1 MKNIYFKMKHLIL
14 IKLGGSLITD
24 KNRPFSEDLK
34 TIKRLASEIHKA
46 RQKTNMLF
54 IVGHGGGSYP
64 HVPAKKYKTAQGVL
78 GKESYQGIAEVQDAA
93 ARLNRI
99 VVHELINAGENTVS
113 FSPSS
118 FMIAKNGEIKKAFLV
133 PLLRLLDFGMLPVVY
148 GDVLLD
154 LKMGC
159 SIASTEK
166 ILNFLALKLKDKF
179 KVEKVI
185 HCGKT
190 DGVYNRKGKTIAK
203 INTKNFGKIRAEIGS
218 SEGIDVTGGMLHKV
232 EESLQLASKTGVEIV
247 ILNGSIPNLLKQAL
261 LGKQVAGTTVCFK

>member
-1 MKNIYFKMKHLIL
+1 MNLVL

-24 KNRPFSEDLK
+24 KNKPFSEDLK

-46 RQKTNMLF
+46 RRRTNMLF

-64 HVPAKKYKTAQGVL
+64 HVPAKKFKTAQGIL
-78 GKESYQGIAEVQDAA
+78 GKESYQGIAKVQDAA

-99 VVHELINAGENTVS
+99 VVHELINAKEDAVS

-118 FMIAKNGEIKKAFLV
+118 FMVAKDGQIKKAFLD

-179 KVEKVI
+179 KVKKVI

-190 DGVYNRKGKTIAK
+190 NGVYNKKGKTIAK

-218 SEGIDVTGGMLHKV
+218 SEGIDVTGGMIHKV
-232 EESLQLASKTGVEIV
+232 KEALTLAKKGIPSAIINGGRSNELLNVLLDKPHRGTEV
-247 ILNGSIPNLLKQAL
+247 I
-261 LGKQVAGTTVCFK
+261 

>member
-1 MKNIYFKMKHLIL
+1 MNLVL

-24 KNRPFSEDLK
+24 KNKPFSEDLK

-46 RQKTNMLF
+46 RRRTNMLF

-64 HVPAKKYKTAQGVL
+64 HVPAKKFKTAQGIL
-78 GKESYQGIAEVQDAA
+78 GKESYQGIAKVQDAA

-99 VVHELINAGENTVS
+99 VVHELINAKEDAVS

-118 FMIAKNGEIKKAFLV
+118 FMVAKDGQIKKAFLD

-179 KVEKVI
+179 KVKKVI

-190 DGVYNRKGKTIAK
+190 NGVYNKRGKTIAK

-218 SEGIDVTGGMLHKV
+218 SEGIDVTGGMIHKV
-232 EESLQLASKTGVEIV
+232 KEALTLAKKGIPSAIINGGKSNELLNVLLDKPHRGTEV
-247 ILNGSIPNLLKQAL
+247 I
-261 LGKQVAGTTVCFK
+261 

>member
-1 MKNIYFKMKHLIL
+1 MLKNICFKMKRLIL

-24 KNRPFSEDLK
+24 KNKPFSEDLK
-34 TIKRLASEIHKA
+34 TIKRLASEIHQA

-64 HVPAKKYKTAQGVL
+64 HVPAKKYRTAQGIL
-78 GKESYQGIAEVQDAA
+78 GKKSYRGIAEVQDAA

-99 VVHELINAGENTVS
+99 VVRELIEVKENAVS
-113 FSPSS
+113 FNPSS
-118 FMIAKNGEIKKAFLV
+118 FMMTEEGEIRKAFLD
-133 PLLRLLDFGMLPVVY
+133 PLLKLLKFGMLPVVY

-166 ILNFLALKLKDKF
+166 ILNFLALKLKNKF
-179 KVEKVI
+179 KVKKVI

-190 DGVYNRKGKTIAK
+190 DGVYDGKGKTIAK
-203 INTKNFGKIRAEIGS
+203 INTKNFGKVRPEIGLS
-218 SEGIDVTGGMLHKV
+218 HGIDVTGGMLHKV
-232 EESLQLASKTGVEIV
+232 EESLVLSKLGIPSV
-247 ILNGSIPNLLKQAL
+247 IINGGRPRELLNVLLSKPHR
-261 LGKQVAGTTVCFK
+261 GTEVI

>member
-1 MKNIYFKMKHLIL
+1 MNLVL

-24 KNRPFSEDLK
+24 KNKPFSEDLK

-46 RQKTNMLF
+46 RRRTNMLF

-64 HVPAKKYKTAQGVL
+64 HVPAKKFKTAQGIL
-78 GKESYQGIAEVQDAA
+78 GKESYQGIAKVQDAA

-99 VVHELINAGENTVS
+99 VVHELINAKEDAVS

-118 FMIAKNGEIKKAFLV
+118 FMVAKDGQIKKAFLD

-179 KVEKVI
+179 KVKKVI

-190 DGVYNRKGKTIAK
+190 NGVYNKKGKTIAK

-218 SEGIDVTGGMLHKV
+218 SEGIDVTGGMIHKV
-232 EESLQLASKTGVEIV
+232 KEALTLAKKGIPSAIINGGISNELLNVLLDKPHRGTEV
-247 ILNGSIPNLLKQAL
+247 I
-261 LGKQVAGTTVCFK
+261 

>member
-1 MKNIYFKMKHLIL
+1 MNLVL

-24 KNRPFSEDLK
+24 KNKPFSEDLK

-46 RQKTNMLF
+46 RRRTNMLF

-64 HVPAKKYKTAQGVL
+64 HVPAKKFKTAQGIL
-78 GKESYQGIAEVQDAA
+78 GKESYQGIAKVQDAA

-99 VVHELINAGENTVS
+99 VVHELISAKENTVS

-118 FMIAKNGEIKKAFLV
+118 FMVAKDGQIKKAFLD

-154 LKMGC
+154 SKMGC

-190 DGVYNRKGKTIAK
+190 DGVYDRKGKTITK
-203 INTKNFGKIRAEIGS
+203 INTKNFGKVRAEIGS
-218 SEGIDVTGGMLHKV
+218 SHGIDVTGGMLHKV
-232 EESLQLASKTGVEIV
+232 KEALTLAKKGIPSAIINGGRSNELLNVLLDKPHRGTEV
-247 ILNGSIPNLLKQAL
+247 I
-261 LGKQVAGTTVCFK
+261 

>member
-1 MKNIYFKMKHLIL
+1 MNLVF

-24 KNRPFSEDLK
+24 KNKPFSEDLK
-34 TIKRLASEIHKA
+34 IIKRLASEIHKA

-64 HVPAKKYKTAQGVL
+64 HVPAKKFKTAQGVL

-118 FMIAKNGEIKKAFLV
+118 FMIAKDGEIKKAFLD

-166 ILNFLALKLKDKF
+166 ILNFLAFKLKDKF
-179 KVEKVI
+179 KVKRVI

-190 DGVYNRKGKTIAK
+190 NGVYDRKGKTITK
-203 INTKNFGKIRAEIGS
+203 INTKNFGKVRAEIGS
-218 SEGIDVTGGMLHKV
+218 SYGIDVTGGMLHKV
-232 EESLQLASKTGVEIV
+232 EESLVLAKVGIPSV
-247 ILNGSIPNLLKQAL
+247 IINGARKGELLKVL
-261 LGKQVAGTTVCFK
+261 LGELHKGTEVL

>member
-1 MKNIYFKMKHLIL
+1 MNLVFV
-14 IKLGGSLITD
+14 KLGGSLITD
-24 KNRPFSEDLK
+24 KNKPFSEDLK

-46 RQKTNMLF
+46 RQKTGTLF

-64 HVPAKKYKTAQGVL
+64 HVPAKKFKTAQGVL

-118 FMIAKNGEIKKAFLV
+118 FMIAKDGEIKKAFLD

-166 ILNFLALKLKDKF
+166 ILNFLAFKLKDKF
-179 KVEKVI
+179 KVKKVI

-190 DGVYNRKGKTIAK
+190 NGVYDRKGKTITK
-203 INTKNFGKIRAEIGS
+203 INTKNFGKVRAEIGS
-218 SEGIDVTGGMLHKV
+218 SYGIDVTGGMLHKV
-232 EESLQLASKTGVEIV
+232 EESLVLAKVGIPSV
-247 ILNGSIPNLLKQAL
+247 IINGARKGELLKVL
-261 LGKQVAGTTVCFK
+261 LGESHKGTEVL

>member
-1 MKNIYFKMKHLIL
+1 MNLVL

-24 KNRPFSEDLK
+24 KNKPFSEDLK

-46 RQKTNMLF
+46 RQKTNTFF
-54 IVGHGGGSYP
+54 IIGHGGGSYP
-64 HVPAKKYKTAQGVL
+64 HVPAKKFKTAQGIL
-78 GKESYQGIAEVQDAA
+78 GKESYQGIAKVQDAA

-99 VVHELINAGENTVS
+99 VVHELINAKENTVS
-113 FSPSS
+113 FNPSS
-118 FMIAKNGEIKKAFLV
+118 FMVAKDGQIKKAFLD
-133 PLLRLLDFGMLPVVY
+133 PLLRLLDLGMLPVVY

-154 LKMGC
+154 SKMGC

-190 DGVYNRKGKTIAK
+190 DGVYDKKGKTITK
-203 INTKNFGKIRAEIGS
+203 INAKNFGKVRAEIGS
-218 SEGIDVTGGMLHKV
+218 SYGIDVTGGMLHKV
-232 EESLQLASKTGVEIV
+232 EESLVLAKVGIPSV
-247 ILNGSIPNLLKQAL
+247 IINGARKGELLEVL
-261 LGKQVAGTTVCFK
+261 LGKPHKGTEVL

>member
-1 MKNIYFKMKHLIL
+1 MNLVL
-14 IKLGGSLITD
+14 IKLGGSLITNKD
-24 KNRPFSEDLK
+24 KPFSEDLK

-46 RQKTNMLF
+46 RQKTKMLF

-64 HVPAKKYKTAQGVL
+64 HVPAKKYKTAQGIL
-78 GKESYQGIAEVQDAA
+78 GKKSYRGIAEVQDAA

-99 VVHELINAGENTVS
+99 IVRELIKAKESVVS
-113 FSPSS
+113 FNPSS
-118 FMIAKNGEIKKAFLV
+118 FMIAEDGEIKKAFLD

-166 ILNFLALKLKDKF
+166 ILNFLALNLKDKF
-179 KVEKVI
+179 RVKKVI

-190 DGVYNRKGKTIAK
+190 DGVYDGKGKTIAK
-203 INTKNFGKIRAEIGS
+203 INIKNFGKVRPKVGS
-218 SEGIDVTGGMLHKV
+218 SSGIDVTGGMLHKV
-232 EESLQLASKTGVEIV
+232 EESLILARKGIPSAIINGGRPSEL
-247 ILNGSIPNLLKQAL
+247 LNVLLDKPHR
-261 LGKQVAGTTVCFK
+261 GTEVV